1 MVINSKKRNSL
12 FFDAKIVAHDDAK
25 IEYVTFLHISLKRL
39 ENVFIC
45 PSKKV
50 NVLSASSLS
59 THCLPVRQFWNF
71 SVFDYYHLL
80 HWIYFYHYSCIYEY

>member
-1 MVINSKKRNSL
+1 MHSKIVINSKKRNSL

-59 THCLPVRQFWNF
+59 THCLPVYVSLQFANF
-71 SVFDYYHLL
+71 GIFL
-80 HWIYFYHYSCIYEY
+80 F

>member
-59 THCLPVRQFWNF
+59 THCLPVY
-71 SVFDYYHLL
+71 VFFTVRHL
-80 HWIYFYHYSCIYEY
+80 